1 MLRKSTRAKILID
14 YESLNNGSA
23 VPVQSVTNKMY
34 HPYVDKILNG
44 EFKTVK
50 EEFPRVVPS
59 ELTLQFFEDGG
70 GFRLP
75 IVIPAAVNP
84 YPRKSKSSSVQAKL
98 GNPQTPVSSQLNITP
113 SLGVHSSSKQP
124 SAAVDIPVYQKEP
137 GIEVDSLGMGF
148 PEDLTIRQI
157 VDIVGPEETVEVIDV
172 KSQSGDKRKWSLS
185 KWVEYFEEPNREKIY
200 NVISLEVSKSRL
212 GRLIQRPKIVRY
224 AYISLISIIIADKN
238 QGDGSLRPSL
248 AQGQEKGI
256 SNGAVLLV

>member
-1 MLRKSTRAKILID
+1 MLRKSTRAKIPID

-23 VPVQSVTNKMY
+23 VPVQSATNKMY

-84 YPRKSKSSSVQAKL
+84 YSRKPKSSSVQTKL
-98 GNPQTPVSSQLNITP
+98 GNPQTPVPSQPNTTP
-113 SLGVHSSSKQP
+113 LGVQSSGKQP
-124 SAAVDIPVYQKEP
+124 PLAAVDIPVYQKEP

-224 AYISLISIIIADKN
+224 AYIFLT
-238 QGDGSLRPSL
+238 P
-248 AQGQEKGI
+248 
-256 SNGAVLLV
+256 